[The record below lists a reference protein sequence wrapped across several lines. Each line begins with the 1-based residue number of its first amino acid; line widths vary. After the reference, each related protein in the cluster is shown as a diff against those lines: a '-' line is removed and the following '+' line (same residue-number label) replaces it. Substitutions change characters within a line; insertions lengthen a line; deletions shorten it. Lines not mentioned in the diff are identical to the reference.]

1 MFPTETI
8 RVNLHCHS
16 TFSDG
21 EYAPELLA
29 QKLAEAKVQFAA
41 LTDHDSVAGVAR
53 FHEALKR
60 YHIGFL
66 AGVEITSFHNGKE
79 LHLLGYGID
88 TADPELLSTLEHLRH
103 NRRSRVQ
110 GPLRQMPS
118 QRASA
123 PNGKPAPGVVENG
136 YLETKEAI
144 GLIHRSG
151 GRAFLAHPL
160 VIDSDLDL
168 LSSTIEELLA
178 MGLDGFEGYSSC
190 GAATQQEALRKQL
203 EDHELLVCAGTD
215 IHKMVADIDDSLYCD
230 IPSEIWRQT
239 VRSLSNDPI
248 PADVEIESQ
257 HQETRRRKR
266 RTPWIFLRPRIV
278 LPSLLAILL
287 FVIAIWGMVLPSL
300 ENILIDRKRNMI
312 QEYTN
317 ITLSLLAEAHQDE
330 LLGKVSRTEAQ
341 QRVSKTINA
350 LRFGK
355 DGKDY
360 FWIQDLSP
368 RMIMHPYRPELNGKD
383 LSSFKDPRGTPI
395 FVEFVETVRKHG
407 GGFAAYV
414 WQWQDDPERL
424 AAKESYVVRFEPWDW
439 VIGTGMYIDDVH
451 REIWQIEKKLTYT
464 LSGIVAL
471 ILIVLLVNVRQ
482 SVLQENRRLDM
493 QEDLRLAEQRYR
505 SLVEATTEGTL
516 LVLDNRCRYGNPTFL
531 KMTGYSVNRLELL
544 SLEDLLPQTTENAAL
559 WTCLRQLPEET
570 EDSRRFSAVINAAHE
585 ISLECVVTINL
596 IDLGGRKG
604 VILLVRDNHGDD
616 AAQQKLASQ
625 AFQEQLSTSLLFLQE
640 VIDDMGTAP
649 VFCRVET
656 PIHKAAAIMN
666 NQNTS
671 CIVVESEN
679 GAPIGLVTD
688 TDFRKRVAGKSA
700 TDLRDPVR
708 TIMSAPL
715 LTVSRQ
721 TVVYEALM
729 LLEENKVQHL
739 MVVDETGKVT
749 RTVHISNL
757 LQFHRYGPVALLQ
770 EIARAEDF
778 EQVIRCCRMLPA
790 LAGSL
795 IYAGANPR
803 TVAYLNSQVCD
814 AATCRF
820 IELSIEEL
828 GPPPTQFTFIAMGSQ
843 GRQEQTLLTDQD
855 NAIIY
860 EDNNPAQANGP
871 DALAPDQYFLALGEK
886 VCRLLNEAG
895 YALCLGEV
903 MASNSKWCKPLAQW
917 KKSFSEWIMKAEP
930 QELLDI
936 SISLDFRPVYGESH
950 LAHDLQQH
958 IFTRLKD
965 RPRFLP
971 HLAKN
976 ALLFKPPARLL
987 GKFIKPGS
995 PAEEAGKLNL
1005 KEMLMPLVCYARLYA
1020 LHHRLPYTHTL
1031 DRIEALE
1038 WKGVLQHSEIEAIQ
1052 ATYEFLMRRRFQAQ
1066 LSCMEQGLVPDNN
1079 ILIDSFSNMEDAM
1092 LKQAFVQ
1099 IDSLQKKI
1107 AREFLEGVG

>member
-1 MFPTETI
+1 MVPSATI

-21 EYAPELLA
+21 EHSPEWLA

-60 YHIGFL
+60 HHIGFL
-66 AGVEITSFHNGKE
+66 SGVEITSFHNGKE

-88 TADPELLSTLEHLRH
+88 ISDHELLSTLEHLRY
-103 NRRSRVQ
+103 NRRSKLQ

-118 QRASA
+118 QQAAA
-123 PNGKPAPGVVENG
+123 PSGNPAPGVVENG
-136 YLETKEAI
+136 YLTTEEAI
-144 GLIHRSG
+144 ALVHRSG

-160 VIDSDLDL
+160 VIDRDLEIVCA
-168 LSSTIEELLA
+168 TIEELKK
-178 MGLDGFEGYSSC
+178 MGLDGFEGYSGS
-190 GAATQQEALRKQL
+190 GTAAEQEALRKAM
-203 EDHELLVCAGTD
+203 EGHELLVCAGTD
-215 IHKMVADIDDSLYCD
+215 IHKMTAIIDDSFYCD
-230 IPSEIWRQT
+230 IPSEMWRKT
-239 VRSLSNDPI
+239 VHSLSNAPLPMDL
-248 PADVEIESQ
+248 DIESPRP
-257 HQETRRRKR
+257 ETTRKKR

-287 FVIAIWGMVLPSL
+287 FMIAIWGMVLPSL
-300 ENILIDRKRNMI
+300 EEILIDRKRNTI

-330 LLGKVSRTEAQ
+330 LLGKVSRAEAQ
-341 QRVSKTINA
+341 QQVSKTINA

-355 DGKDY
+355 NGKDY
-360 FWIQDLSP
+360 FWIQDMTP
-368 RMIMHPYRPELNGKD
+368 RMIMHPYRPDLNGKD
-383 LSSFKDPRGTPI
+383 LSNFKDPGGIPI
-395 FVEFVETVRKHG
+395 FVKFVETVKERG
-407 GGFAAYV
+407 AGFVAYV
-414 WQWQDDPERL
+414 WQWQDDPDRL
-424 AAKESYVVRFEPWDW
+424 AAKESYVVRFAPWNW
-439 VIGTGMYIDDVH
+439 IIGTGMYVDDVH
-451 REIWQIEKKLTYT
+451 REIWQIEKKLTCT
-464 LSGIVAL
+464 LTGIVVL

-493 QEDLRLAEQRYR
+493 QEDLSQAEQRYR

-531 KMTGYSVNRLELL
+531 KMTGYSIDRLELF
-544 SLEDLLPQTTENAAL
+544 SLEDLLPQTSENAAL
-559 WTCLRQLPEET
+559 WSCLRQLPEET
-570 EDSRRFSAVINAAHE
+570 DDSRRFDAVMNAARD
-585 ISLECVVTINL
+585 ITLECVVTINP

-604 VILLVRDNHGDD
+604 VILLVRDIQGDD
-616 AAQQKLASQ
+616 AAQQKIANQ
-625 AFQEQLSTSLLFLQE
+625 AFLERQSTSLLFLQE
-640 VIDDMGTAP
+640 AIDDMGTAP
-649 VFCRVET
+649 VFCQVEA
-656 PIHKAAAIMN
+656 PIHRAAAIMN

-688 TDFRKRVAGKSA
+688 TDFRKRVAGKIASN
-700 TDLRDPVR
+700 LKDPVR

-739 MVVDETGKVT
+739 VVVDETGKVT
-749 RTVHISNL
+749 RTIHITDL

-770 EIARAEDF
+770 EIARAEDS

-803 TVAYLNSQVCD
+803 TVAYMNSQVCD
-814 AATCRF
+814 AATSRF

-828 GPPPTQFTFIAMGSQ
+828 GPPPAQFAFIAMGSQ

-860 EDNNPAQANGP
+860 EDSDP
-871 DALAPDQYFLALGEK
+871 ALAKDPAAPDPARYFLTLGEK
-886 VCRLLNEAG
+886 VCRLLDEGG

-903 MASNSKWCKPLAQW
+903 MASNPKWCKPLSQW
-917 KKSFSEWIMKAEP
+917 KESFSEWIMKAEP
-930 QELLDI
+930 QELLDV
-936 SISLDFRPVYGESH
+936 SISLDFRPVFGETH
-950 LAHDLQQH
+950 LARELQEH
-958 IFTRLKD
+958 IFTKLRD
-965 RPRFLP
+965 RPRFLS

-976 ALLFKPPARLL
+976 ALLFKAPARLL
-987 GKFIKPGS
+987 GKFIKPGG
-995 PAEEAGKLNL
+995 PAEEAGRLNL

-1020 LHHRLPYTHTL
+1020 LYHRLPYTHTL

-1038 WKGVLQHSEIEAIQ
+1038 WKGVLQHAEIEAIRG
-1052 ATYEFLMRRRFQAQ
+1052 AYEFLMRRRFQAQ
-1066 LSCMEQGLVPDNN
+1066 LSWTEQGLAPDNN
-1079 ILIDSFSNMEDAM
+1079 LLIDSLSNMDDAM
-1092 LKQAFVQ
+1092 LKQAFAQ

-1107 AREFLEGVG
+1107 VREFLEGVG